1 MLTARLP
8 IAAALLLFAPDAHAA
23 ASDWYHVEGGSV
35 RVVTTGMPDEQ
46 GLVRGALEIRLKPGW
61 KTYWRDPGSSGVPP
75 ALDVS
80 VGDEKAAVDIDFPAP
95 SRFDDGYGPWAGYD
109 EPVALAL
116 TFRLP
121 PGVEAKAHV
130 AASAFLGVCETICI
144 PVQAQLE
151 LDPYEDTQNPEHAA
165 VVAAAFAALP
175 GPARPGFGAHA
186 QDVEDGAIL
195 VETQL
200 PPGVEALDLFVAG
213 SDTVMFGTPE
223 RIAGSS
229 GSARFRIPVLQGT
242 EESSGQEFSYTL
254 ATGSGAVTGALRL
267 P

>member
-1 MLTARLP
+1 MLTIRLP
-8 IAAALLLFAPDAHAA
+8 IAAAILIFAHEAHAA

-35 RVVTTGMPDEQ
+35 RVVTTGMPDEE

-80 VGDEKAAVDIDFPAP
+80 VGDKKAAVEIDFPPP

-121 PGVEAKAHV
+121 PGVEGKAYV
-130 AASAFLGVCETICI
+130 AADAFLGVCETICI

-151 LDPYEDTQNPEHAA
+151 LDPYEDVQNPEHAA
-165 VVAAAFAALP
+165 AVAAAFAALP
-175 GPARPGFGAHA
+175 GPSRPGFGAHA
-186 QDVEDGAIL
+186 QGIEDGNVL
-195 VETQL
+195 VEAEL
-200 PPGVEALDLFVAG
+200 PEGVEATELFIAG
-213 SDTVMFGTPE
+213 SDAVAFGVPE
-223 RIAGSS
+223 RLS
-229 GSARFRIPVLQGT
+229 GSLHFRVPVLRGV
-242 EESSGQEFSYTL
+242 ELSSGQEFPYTL
-254 ATGSGAVTGALRL
+254 VTSAGAVTGALRL